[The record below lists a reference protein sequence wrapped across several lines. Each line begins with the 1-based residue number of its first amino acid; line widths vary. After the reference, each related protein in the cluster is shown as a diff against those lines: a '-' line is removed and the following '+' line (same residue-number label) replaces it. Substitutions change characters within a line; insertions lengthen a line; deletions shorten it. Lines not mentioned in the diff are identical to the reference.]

1 MGIEETRAKLELD
14 RIEAEAV
21 KLRTETRRMAL
32 SNVLDTARLVF
43 TAVAAAAAVLVAL
56 HTVGLPARI
65 SHQGPR

>member
-1 MGIEETRAKLELD
+1 MGIEETRAKRELD

-32 SNVLDTARLVF
+32 SNVLDMARLVF

-56 HTVGLPARI
+56 HPVGLVGGA
-65 SHQGPR
+65 